1 MQADSFGREENVQK
15 HARSPIRRLAR
26 AAAILALAVA
36 PHLAAAD
43 SWTDANGC
51 IWSYSVDNG
60 DATITGVSPAE
71 GDITIPA
78 SIGNNRVTCIGNSAF
93 EDCSG
98 LTSVT
103 IPDGVT
109 SIGDGAFS
117 FCSGLTSVTIP
128 DSVTSLGAGAFGGC
142 TNLTSVAVDP
152 QNEAYKFAD
161 GFLLTK
167 DDKGLVAAG
176 INCKGT
182 VTIPGS
188 VMRIGDG
195 AFSFCS
201 DLTGVTI
208 PDSVTHIGNDAF
220 RSCSGLTSVTIP
232 DSVTSIGDGAF
243 GYCSD
248 LTSIKIPAGVTSIG
262 ARAFAQC
269 GLESVTIPA
278 DVTSFGFYAFY
289 ECSGLTRVTIL
300 DGVTHIESYA
310 FASCSSLT
318 SVTIPASVTV
328 IKSYA
333 FARCSSLTS
342 VTIPASV
349 TDLYSGVF
357 DGCSGL
363 TCVTFD
369 GDAPTVDMGGAF
381 NGVSAACVVRLP
393 RNNATYKVTDGT
405 WQGMTVEWHDGPAQ
419 PTFSVGGK
427 GTIAESGDGRYVVTA
442 NEGVALAES
451 DFAFP
456 VARKAYRVEI
466 ASGGATAVVAL
477 KAPFEVERSGAVADG
492 PWTEDG
498 EGSVTLNVEIVP
510 GLYYAAA
517 SAASLDG
524 LVCPGASAPATAA
537 TRLVVRKPVGSP
549 SGFFKVWVSERPL
562 AAGGK

>member
-1 MQADSFGREENVQK
+1 MQADSFGREENGREEIQE

-26 AAAILALAVA
+26 GVAILALAIA

-43 SWTDANGC
+43 SWTDANGFT
-51 IWSYSVDNG
+51 WSYSVNNG
-60 DATITGVSPAE
+60 DATITGVSSAE

-78 SIGNNRVTCIGNSAF
+78 SIGNNRVTCIGNRAF
-93 EDCSG
+93 EDCSGLTGVTIGNGVTSIGWNAFEGCSGLTNVTIPDGVTIIEDEAFSGCSGLTGVTIPASVTSIGWNAFSACSDALFDTNTISGVKLVDGWAVGCSDSLSGSLDLTGIRGIGGGAFEGCSG

-109 SIGDGAFS
+109 SIGKWAFS
-117 FCSGLTSVTIP
+117 DCSG
-128 DSVTSLGAGAFGGC
+128 
-142 TNLTSVAVDP
+142 
-152 QNEAYKFAD
+152 
-161 GFLLTK
+161 
-167 DDKGLVAAG
+167 
-176 INCKGT
+176 
-182 VTIPGS
+182 
-188 VMRIGDG
+188 
-195 AFSFCS
+195 
-201 DLTGVTI
+201 LTGVTI
-208 PDSVTHIGNDAF
+208 PDGVTRIGKGAF
-220 RSCSGLTSVTIP
+220 SGCSGLTGVTIP
-232 DSVTSIGDGAF
+232 D
-243 GYCSD
+243 
-248 LTSIKIPAGVTSIG
+248 GVTRIE
-262 ARAFAQC
+262 AYAFEGC
-269 GLESVTIPA
+269 SGLTGVTIPA
-278 DVTSFGFYAFY
+278 DVTSIGYEAF
-289 ECSGLTRVTIL
+289 E
-300 DGVTHIESYA
+300 D
-310 FASCSSLT
+310 CSSLT
-318 SVTIPASVTV
+318 SVTIPAGVTS
-328 IKSYA
+328 IGYDA
-333 FARCSSLTS
+333 FS
-342 VTIPASV
+342 
-349 TDLYSGVF
+349 
-357 DGCSGL
+357 GCSGL
-363 TCVTFD
+363 TSVTFD
-369 GDAPTVDMGGAF
+369 GDAPTVDMDGAF

-393 RNNATYKVTDGT
+393 RNNATYEVTGGT

-477 KAPFEVERSGAVADG
+477 KAPFEVERSGAIADG

>member
-1 MQADSFGREENVQK
+1 MN
-15 HARSPIRRLAR
+15 
-26 AAAILALAVA
+26 
-36 PHLAAAD
+36 
-43 SWTDANGC
+43 NG
-51 IWSYSVDNG
+51 Y
-60 DATITGVSPAE
+60 ATITGVSPAE

-78 SIGNNRVTCIGNSAF
+78 SIGNNRVTCIGDCAF
-93 EDCSG
+93 SECSGLTGVTIPDSVMRIGDGAFYDCSG

-103 IPDGVT
+103 IPDSVTRIDDTAFCCSGLMRVTIGNGVT
-109 SIGDGAFS
+109 RIGAWAFES
-117 FCSGLTSVTIP
+117 CEGLTSVMIP
-128 DSVTSLGAGAFGGC
+128 ASVTSLGAGAFGGC

-167 DDKGLVAAG
+167 DDKGLVAG

-182 VTIPGS
+182 VTIPGNVTS
-188 VMRIGDG
+188 IGDG
-195 AFSFCS
+195 AFAGCR
-201 DLTGVTI
+201 DLMGVTI
-208 PDSVTHIGNDAF
+208 PDSVTRIGRRAF
-220 RSCSGLTSVTIP
+220 DGCSGLTSVTIPNSVTSIGHGAFSWCRALTSVTIGNGVTRIGDSTFYMCDSLRHVTIP
-232 DSVTSIGDGAF
+232 DSVTSIGYGAF
-243 GYCSD
+243 YGCSG
-248 LTSIKIPAGVTSIG
+248 LTGMTIPNSVTSIG
-262 ARAFAQC
+262 VSAFS
-269 GLESVTIPA
+269 G
-278 DVTSFGFYAFY
+278 
-289 ECSGLTRVTIL
+289 CSGLTGMTIPN
-300 DGVTHIESYA
+300 
-310 FASCSSLT
+310 
-318 SVTIPASVTV
+318 SVTSIGEC
-328 IKSYA
+328 A
-333 FARCSSLTS
+333 F
-342 VTIPASV
+342 
-349 TDLYSGVF
+349 Y
-357 DGCSGL
+357 GCSGL

-369 GDAPTVDMGGAF
+369 GDAPTVDEGAF
-381 NGVSAACVVRLP
+381 NGVSDACVVRLP
-393 RNNATYKVTDGT
+393 RNNATYEVTDGT

-442 NEGVALAES
+442 NEGVVLAES

-456 VARKAYRVEI
+456 GTRKAYRVEI
-466 ASGGATAVVAL
+466 ASGGATAIVAL

>member
-15 HARSPIRRLAR
+15 YARSPIRRLAR
-26 AAAILALAVA
+26 GVAILALAVA

-43 SWTDANGC
+43 SWTDANGFT
-51 IWSYSVDNG
+51 WSYSVNNG
-60 DATITGVSPAE
+60 DATIRRVSPAE
-71 GDITIPA
+71 GAITIPA
-78 SIGNNRVTCIGNSAF
+78 SIGNNSVTDIGKAAFSGCSGLTGVTIPDSVTSIGAFAFRGCSGLTGVTIPDSVTSIWASAF
-93 EDCSG
+93 SGCSGLTSVTIPAGVTSIGYGAFSRCSGLTDVTIPDSVTSIGIGAFEECSDALFDTNTISGVKLVDGWAVGCSDSLSGSLDLTGIRGIGGGAFEGCSG

-109 SIGDGAFS
+109 HIGEGTFS
-117 FCSGLTSVTIP
+117 GCSGLT
-128 DSVTSLGAGAFGGC
+128 
-142 TNLTSVAVDP
+142 
-152 QNEAYKFAD
+152 
-161 GFLLTK
+161 
-167 DDKGLVAAG
+167 
-176 INCKGT
+176 
-182 VTIPGS
+182 
-188 VMRIGDG
+188 
-195 AFSFCS
+195 
-201 DLTGVTI
+201 GVT
-208 PDSVTHIGNDAF
+208 
-220 RSCSGLTSVTIP
+220 
-232 DSVTSIGDGAF
+232 
-243 GYCSD
+243 
-248 LTSIKIPAGVTSIG
+248 IPAGVTSIG
-262 ARAFAQC
+262 YDAF
-269 GLESVTIPA
+269 G
-278 DVTSFGFYAFY
+278 D
-289 ECSGLTRVTIL
+289 
-300 DGVTHIESYA
+300 
-310 FASCSSLT
+310 
-318 SVTIPASVTV
+318 
-328 IKSYA
+328 
-333 FARCSSLTS
+333 
-342 VTIPASV
+342 
-349 TDLYSGVF
+349 
-357 DGCSGL
+357 CSGL

-369 GDAPTVDMGGAF
+369 GDAPTVDMDGAF

-393 RNNATYKVTDGT
+393 RNNATYEVTDGT

-456 VARKAYRVEI
+456 GTRKAYRVEI

-477 KAPFEVERSGAVADG
+477 KAPFEVERSGAVAVW
-492 PWTEDG
+492 PWTEDD